1 MHGLHS
7 LGLKMTEQ
15 KRKHKHKRR
24 KPLLLRLLIWALC
37 LGAAVWIGLVL
48 FVTVKE
54 YTVPEADPSRTDAIV
69 VLGAQVK
76 ADGTLSVQLQWRLDK
91 ALEIYRSHPQLIV
104 VCGAQGTD
112 EPVTEAEA
120 MRSYL
125 VANGV
130 PENQVLMDDTSF
142 NTRQNLAN
150 AKKLLPEGARSVLIV
165 TSNYHLPRALA
176 IASDA
181 GLEACGVGS
190 PIKLIWWPKNH
201 FREALA
207 WVKYWLQSYGLM
219 SL

>member
-1 MHGLHS
+1 M
-7 LGLKMTEQ
+7 
-15 KRKHKHKRR
+15 
-24 KPLLLRLLIWALC
+24 LLRLLIWGIC
-37 LGAAVWIGLVL
+37 LGAAVWIGLVI

-54 YTVPEADPSRTDAIV
+54 HTVPEADPSQTDAIV
-69 VLGAQVK
+69 VLGAQVR

-91 ALEIYRSHPQLIV
+91 ALEIYRDYPQLIV
-104 VCGAQGTD
+104 VCGAKGMD

-120 MRSYL
+120 MRVYL
-125 VANGV
+125 VENGV
-130 PENQVLMDDTSF
+130 PEDQVLIDDSSF
-142 NTRQNLAN
+142 NTRQNLSN
-150 AKKLLPEGARSVLIV
+150 AKKLLPEGAKNVLIV

-176 IASDA
+176 LASDV

-190 PIKLIWWPKNH
+190 PIKLVYWPKNH

>member
-1 MHGLHS
+1 ML
-7 LGLKMTEQ
+7 LK
-15 KRKHKHKRR
+15 
-24 KPLLLRLLIWALC
+24 LLIWGIC

-54 YTVPEADPSRTDAIV
+54 HTVPEADPSKTDAIV
-69 VLGAQVK
+69 VLGAQVR

-91 ALEIYRSHPQLIV
+91 ALEIYRSHPQMIV
-104 VCGAQGTD
+104 VCGAKGTD

-120 MRSYL
+120 MRTYL

-130 PENQVLMDDTSF
+130 PEDQVLMDDTSF

-150 AKKLLPEGARSVLIV
+150 AKKLLPDGTKNVLIV
-165 TSNYHLPRALA
+165 TSDYHLPRALA
-176 IASDA
+176 LASDT

-190 PIKLIWWPKNH
+190 PIKLVYWPKNH

-207 WVKYWLQSYGLM
+207 WVKYCDKRWKSVKKG
-219 SL
+219 SENA

>member
-1 MHGLHS
+1 M
-7 LGLKMTEQ
+7 
-15 KRKHKHKRR
+15 
-24 KPLLLRLLIWALC
+24 LLRLIIWALC

-54 YTVPEADPSRTDAIV
+54 HTVPEADPSKTDAII

-91 ALEIYRSHPQLIV
+91 ALEIYRNHPQMIV

>member
-1 MHGLHS
+1 M
-7 LGLKMTEQ
+7 
-15 KRKHKHKRR
+15 HKRR
-24 KPLLLRLLIWALC
+24 MPLLLKLLIWGLC

-54 YTVPEADPSRTDAIV
+54 HTVPEADPSRTDAIV
-69 VLGAQVK
+69 VLGAQVR
-76 ADGTLSVQLQWRLDK
+76 ADGTLSIQLQWRLDK
-91 ALEIYRSHPQLIV
+91 ALEIYRNHPQKIV
-104 VCGAQGTD
+104 VCGAKGND

-120 MRSYL
+120 MRAYL

-130 PENQVLMDDTSF
+130 PEDQVLMDDSSF

-150 AKKLLPEGARSVLIV
+150 AKKLLPEGADSILIV

-181 GLEACGVGS
+181 GLDACGVGS
-190 PIKLIWWPKNH
+190 PIKLVYWPKNH

-219 SL
+219 SM